1 MQVKVLP
8 DSKVCKFTE
17 EGIVLEDGNLVPCDC
32 AVFAVGFAANDSH
45 PLKAVCEKRQIPC
58 HVIGDA
64 KSARRAL
71 DAIAEGFEVARTL

>member
-1 MQVKVLP
+1 M
-8 DSKVCKFTE
+8 
-17 EGIVLEDGNLVPCDC
+17 IPCDC

-45 PLKAVCEKRQIPC
+45 ALAEVCEKRDIPY

-64 KSARRAL
+64 RSARRAL